1 MDTKHCRWGIL
12 GTANIARKNWQA
24 IRDASNARL
33 IAVASRD
40 PAKSRQFAAECQ
52 AVAPHPQCPISLG
65 SYDELIAHSDVDAV
79 YIPLPTGLRKE
90 WVIKAANAGKHIL
103 VEKPA
108 GVAASDV
115 EELISVCEQNQVQ
128 FMDGVMFMHSA
139 RLRQMRSILDVGSA
153 VGAIRRITSQFSFHG
168 GDEFMRSNIRTDPA
182 LEPHGCLGD
191 LGWYC
196 ILLALWA
203 MDWKMPA
210 RATGRILAEAE
221 QASMTNKVPAEFSGE
236 LFFDAGVSASFF
248 CSFLAE
254 HQQWAVVSGDKGLL
268 RVDDFVLPFRGG
280 QTRFSTI
287 NSDFVMRDCRFDMHE
302 GLREFIIDEPSN
314 NAPGSSE
321 ANLFHTFSELVLSGQ
336 TDPFW
341 PRISLQTQMV
351 MEACLKS
358 ARRGSVAV
366 SVA

>member
-24 IRDASNARL
+24 IRDAGNARL

-40 PAKSRQFAAECQ
+40 PAKSRQFVAECQ
-52 AVAPHPQCPISLG
+52 AVVPHPASPATLG
-65 SYDELIAHSDVDAV
+65 SYDELITHPEVDSI

-90 WVIKAANAGKHIL
+90 WVIKAATAGKHVL
-103 VEKPA
+103 VEKPVGA
-108 GVAASDV
+108 TTADVAEMIAT
-115 EELISVCEQNQVQ
+115 CERNQVQ

-139 RLRQMRSILDVGSA
+139 RLRQMRSILDEGSA

-196 ILLALWA
+196 IRFALWA

-210 RATGRILAEAE
+210 RVTGRILVEAG
-221 QASMTNKVPAEFSGE
+221 QASMTNKVSTEFSGE

-254 HQQWAVVSGDKGLL
+254 HQQWVVVSGDKGLL
-268 RVDDFVLPFRGG
+268 RVDDFVLPFRGD

-302 GLREFIIDEPSN
+302 GRREFVIDEPSN
-314 NAPGSSE
+314 NAPRSQE
-321 ANLFHTFSELVLSGQ
+321 ADLFRTFSGLVLSGRI
-336 TDPFW
+336 DPHW
-341 PRISLQTQMV
+341 PRISLLTQTIMD
-351 MEACLKS
+351 ACLRS
-358 ARRGSVAV
+358 ARVGGHEIAL
-366 SVA
+366 A